1 MGALKKKKE
10 KGILGLMLN
19 INMQQNN
26 EGEKA
31 KGGWVLCDVF

>member
-1 MGALKKKKE
+1 MWKQPLFGTKE
-10 KGILGLMLN
+10 DDDDNNTN

-31 KGGWVLCDVF
+31 KGGWVLCN

>member
-1 MGALKKKKE
+1 MWKQPLFGTKE
-10 KGILGLMLN
+10 DDDDNNTN

-31 KGGWVLCDVF
+31 KGGWELCN